1 MSTPNY
7 QILDRYLK
15 TVFSLIEGQTSIEKS
30 FHHLHDYLNWHQKH
44 KLDPRLES
52 FLIKLFFDK
61 CHKEFKDPG
70 PRE

>member
-15 TVFSLIEGQTSIEKS
+15 TVFSLIEGQTSIEKA
-30 FHHLHDYLNWHQKH
+30 FHHLHAYLHWHQRQ
-44 KLDPRLES
+44 KLDPKLES

-61 CHKEFKDPG
+61 CHKEFKDP
-70 PRE
+70 ELQE